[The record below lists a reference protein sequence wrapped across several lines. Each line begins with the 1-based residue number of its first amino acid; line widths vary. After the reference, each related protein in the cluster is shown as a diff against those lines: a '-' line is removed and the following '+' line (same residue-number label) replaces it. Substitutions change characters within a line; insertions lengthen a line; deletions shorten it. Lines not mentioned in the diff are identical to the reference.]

1 MNATHKGTSISDDV
15 PFGVHDESRL
25 FGDILGT
32 ALALRWNC
40 VAGSFCNRQES
51 YDMASIEYRGSSF
64 RIIFRH
70 GGEKFSR
77 SLKTDNINLPTHRV
91 PDWKTIFV
99 VWNKV

>member
-1 MNATHKGTSISDDV
+1 
-15 PFGVHDESRL
+15 
-25 FGDILGT
+25 
-32 ALALRWNC
+32 
-40 VAGSFCNRQES
+40 
-51 YDMASIEYRGSSF
+51 MASIEYRGSSF